1 MDKFELFASVIE
13 SLKIPD
19 NVIELKDGWCISTIF
34 LKKLQF
40 HQTIKISPFVLIK
53 KIILAKS
60 KKKKKEE
67 VFDIITFS
75 CRDIKEAFI
84 PNYIK
89 YITSRTFNDYENL
102 ISIKFSEDFKL
113 HIINQNHFS
122 RIKINEI
129 CIPKKIESIDSYSL
143 AKKLFFFFFFFNC
156 AEC

>member
-60 KKKKKEE
+60 KKKKKE
-67 VFDIITFS
+67 
-75 CRDIKEAFI
+75 
-84 PNYIK
+84 
-89 YITSRTFNDYENL
+89 
-102 ISIKFSEDFKL
+102 
-113 HIINQNHFS
+113 
-122 RIKINEI
+122 
-129 CIPKKIESIDSYSL
+129 
-143 AKKLFFFFFFFNC
+143 
-156 AEC
+156 